1 MFCENYSIHSLS
13 ERLEKRRLA
22 FLDMLIESSQD
33 GKKLTDMDIREE
45 VDTFMFEVISF
56 SFLSD
61 STVNLI
67 NSFRDTI
74 QLQQPST
81 GLFYWSAVI
90 HMFRYLI
97 GMKLF
102 EIKLIIEIWINLI
115 QKEVAD
121 ELERVF
127 GDSDRP
133 ATTADLSELKYLECC
148 VKEALR
154 LYPSVPILA
163 RNLNEPA
170 KMRKLIFV
178 IFLIIRCRNGKQAF

>member
-1 MFCENYSIHSLS
+1 
-13 ERLEKRRLA
+13 
-22 FLDMLIESSQD
+22 MLIESSQD

-61 STVNLI
+61 STV
-67 NSFRDTI
+67 
-74 QLQQPST
+74 
-81 GLFYWSAVI
+81 
-90 HMFRYLI
+90 
-97 GMKLF
+97 
-102 EIKLIIEIWINLI
+102 NLI